1 VSEAN
6 FLPYGRQS
14 IEQDDIDAVVE
25 VLRGDYLTTGPA
37 IERFERALAAA
48 VGAEAA
54 VAVSSGTAALHAAC
68 FAAGVDEGDEVVVPA
83 VSFLATA
90 NCARFLH
97 AEPIFA
103 DVDPAS
109 GLVLPSEVERLV
121 GPKTKA
127 VIPVH
132 LNGVAADMPA
142 IWKAAGKVGA
152 TVIEDAAHALG
163 GLDDGRPIGNCA
175 DRGMA
180 MFSFHPVKQITTGE
194 GGAVTTNDPEFLRRL
209 RLCRNHGM
217 VRDEGALRDPSPGPW
232 YYEQQV
238 LGHNL
243 RLTDLQAALGF
254 SQLAK
259 LGRFVSRR
267 RELAARYDD
276 LLSELTAVSPVV
288 PSRRRASSAY
298 HLYAVSI
305 DFDALGVPRAEVM
318 RQLRERGIGTQVH
331 FMPIPGQPY
340 YRERGWRVEDFP
352 GARRYYERVLSL
364 PLFPA
369 MEDGDV
375 DRVATALAEVLEE

>member
-1 VSEAN
+1 VSEAK

-37 IERFERALAAA
+37 VERFERALADA

-54 VAVSSGTAALHAAC
+54 VAVSSGTSALHAAC
-68 FAAGVDEGDEVVVPA
+68 FAAGVGEGDEVVVPA

-90 NCARFLH
+90 NCARFLQ

-103 DVDPAS
+103 DVDPSS
-109 GLVLPSEVERLV
+109 GLVVPSEVERLV
-121 GPKTKA
+121 GPNTKA

-142 IWKAAGKVGA
+142 IRKAAGKVEA

-163 GLDDGRPIGNCA
+163 GLEDGRAVGSCHE
-175 DRGMA
+175 RGMA

-194 GGAVTTNDPEFLRRL
+194 GGAVTTNDPELLRRL
-209 RLCRNHGM
+209 RLVRNHGM

-238 LGHNL
+238 LGHNM
-243 RLTDLQAALGF
+243 RLTDIQAALGV

-276 LLSELTAVSPVV
+276 LLSELAAVSPVV
-288 PSRRRASSAY
+288 PPERRASSAY
-298 HLYAVSI
+298 HLYAVLI
-305 DFDALGVPRAEVM
+305 DFDALGVPRADLM
-318 RQLRERGIGTQVH
+318 RKLRERGIGTQVH
-331 FMPIPGQPY
+331 FIPIPGQPY
-340 YRERGWRVEDFP
+340 YRERGWKVEDFP

-364 PLFPA
+364 PLFPGTFST
-369 MEDGDV
+369 EN
-375 DRVATALAEVLEE
+375 RFW